1 MSRQDGGTGGMDP
14 FGKQPHMGRPIAAV
28 ARSLAFV
35 AALFLLPACS
45 GPFGTA
51 MTGLFGAGAMFAGQ
65 SALKRGEADVRA
77 KDDWRKKKQDYVE
90 EYADGM
96 AFEAKIY
103 QRAGK
108 FEDWRRVM
116 RQLIAFWDTQ
126 HPETLV
132 MELRRRAKDVVPEAK
147 VIERAGG

>member
-1 MSRQDGGTGGMDP
+1 MSRQDGGTGFIWP
-14 FGKQPHMGRPIAAV
+14 QVIRPHHGRSIAAV
-28 ARSLAFV
+28 ARSLALM
-35 AALFLLPACS
+35 AALFLLPACT

-51 MTGLFGAGAMFAGQ
+51 MSGLFGAGAMFAGQ

-132 MELRRRAKDVVPEAK
+132 MELRRRAKDVVPEPK
-147 VIERAGG
+147 LIERAVG